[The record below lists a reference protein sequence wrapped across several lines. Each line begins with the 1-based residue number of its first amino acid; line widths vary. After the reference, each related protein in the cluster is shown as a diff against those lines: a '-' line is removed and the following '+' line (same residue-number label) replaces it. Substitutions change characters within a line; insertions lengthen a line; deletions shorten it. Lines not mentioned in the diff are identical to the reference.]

1 MKAQPARP
9 QRLQLVRSA
18 SIRVALVAAALVA
31 VVYLLIAV
39 AVVLI
44 VTRNLTGQIDDH
56 LAGSL
61 AQAIAHPFPA
71 EGGINEPEP
80 DPNRR
85 FGPVLL
91 FWTVRS
97 DGTVVASQSDAQ
109 LPAEDEQATA
119 PQTITIGGEQI
130 RIRGAD
136 VTGGGHLVVGQTLES
151 VSEAANTLVR
161 AELIIGPILL
171 ITVFAGAVA
180 IGRRVAAPIEEARQR
195 QLEFTADA
203 SHELRTPL
211 SVIEA
216 HTSLAL
222 AQERDLAWYRSAFTQ
237 VDAESKRM
245 RHLVDDLLWLARFD
259 ATRGQPNAEPVDLG
273 VLATQTVERF
283 RIIAEAR
290 GIDLATRGEGEG
302 QMISAP
308 PEWLDR
314 LLGVLLDNACRY
326 SPGGGNVTVTV
337 SDARG
342 RVRLA
347 VDDSGPG
354 IAPEE
359 RPRIFDRFHRATQT
373 PGGAGL
379 GLAIAD
385 AVVRATNGRWTIGTS
400 PAGGASMSVSWPRA
414 FSGPREAA
422 ATHRSTAGSSPSAD
436 SRQA

>member
-1 MKAQPARP
+1 MTAQRP
-9 QRLQLVRSA
+9 QLVRAA
-18 SIRVALVAAALVA
+18 SVRVALVAAGLVA
-31 VVYLLIAV
+31 AVYLLIAV
-39 AVVLI
+39 AVVVI
-44 VTRNLTGQIDDH
+44 VTRNLTSQIDEH

-61 AQAIAHPFPA
+61 AEAVSHPFPT
-71 EGGINEPEP
+71 EGGVGEPEA
-80 DPNRR
+80 DPGRR

-91 FWTVRS
+91 FWTVRA
-97 DGTVVASQSDAQ
+97 DGTVIASQSDAQ
-109 LPAEDEQATA
+109 LPADDAHVTGPA
-119 PQTITIGGEQI
+119 TITIGGEEI

-136 VTGGGHLVVGQTLES
+136 VAGGGHVVVGQTLQS
-151 VSEAANTLVR
+151 VSEAASTLIR

-171 ITVFAGAVA
+171 IAVFAGAVA
-180 IGRRVAAPIEEARQR
+180 IGRRVGAPIEEARQR

-216 HTSLAL
+216 QTSLAL
-222 AQERDLAWYRSAFTQ
+222 SQDRDETWYRSAFAR

-245 RHLVDDLLWLARFD
+245 RRLVDDLLWLARFD

-273 VLATQTVERF
+273 VLAEQTADRF
-283 RIIAEAR
+283 RIVAESR
-290 GIDLATRGEGEG
+290 QIGLAVQADGDSHV
-302 QMISAP
+302 ISAP

-326 SPGGGNVTVTV
+326 SRPGGSVTVAV

-342 RVRLA
+342 RIRVT

-354 IAPEE
+354 IAAED
-359 RPRIFDRFHRATQT
+359 RARIFDRFHRATQT

-385 AVVRATNGRWTIGTS
+385 AIVKATNGRWAVGTS
-400 PAGGASMSVSWPRA
+400 PAGGASMSVSWARA
-414 FSGPREAA
+414 FSGPREATA
-422 ATHRSTAGSSPSAD
+422 ANPRTAEESPV
-436 SRQA
+436 R